1 MAADRPDLVSLGGDR
16 LDATERFRIRFIRK
30 TFEPGPTDQAIRWCQ
45 RHVGATWIH
54 VCTKNLMHVY
64 GAERLPELDPRQSY
78 ICVAN
83 HRSFFDLYVVT
94 AHLVRQGMPH
104 RILFPVRSRFFYDQP
119 FGLFVNGVMSFF
131 AMYPP
136 IFRERKRTPLNVAS
150 LDELVWMLKRGGV
163 FAGIHPEGTRKLD
176 DDPYSFLP
184 AQPGVGRV
192 IHGSRSTVIPVF
204 VNGLINDLKR
214 QVASNFD
221 RTGQSINVVFGDPLN
236 VSELLERPGSPRVYK
251 AITDRV
257 METIGQLGQ
266 EERRIRSG
274 AQNGRAG

>member
-1 MAADRPDLVSLGGDR
+1 MERPDLVSVGGDR
-16 LDATERFRIRFIRK
+16 LDRTERFRIRFIRR

-54 VCTKNLMHVY
+54 VCTKNLIHYHGV
-64 GAERLPELDPRQSY
+64 ERLPELDPKQSY
-78 ICVAN
+78 ICVSN

-94 AHLVRQGMPH
+94 AFLVRSGMDH
-104 RILFPVRSRFFYDQP
+104 RIMFPVRSRFFYDQP
-119 FGLFVNGVMSFF
+119 LGLFVNGVMSFF

-136 IFRERKRTPLNVAS
+136 IFRERKRLPLNVAS
-150 LDELVWMLKRGGV
+150 LDELSWMLRRGGV

-176 DDPYSFLP
+176 DDPYTFLP

-221 RTGQSINVVFGDPLN
+221 GSGKRIHVVFGNPL
-236 VSELLERPGSPRVYK
+236 ELSDLLARPGSPRLYK
-251 AITDRV
+251 TITERV
-257 METIGQLGQ
+257 MSAISALGDQ
-266 EERRIRSG
+266 EREIR
-274 AQNGRAG
+274 NNP